1 MTRRPK
7 LGQFLWPNFCDEKQ
21 NQISKC
27 KDFQIIRQNKECLSF
42 IYKDDVYKIFVTF
55 LINIDQFSVNLIQ
68 FFFRRRGMTEQ
79 SKSNHSKYAYFK
91 DEQYIQRLQEIKSK
105 YDNVGQNSYGCYVK
119 PNPRLFPFHVYWKCV
134 GEFSYIVLYFPYL
147 VLTLALILVLLERI
161 LTRYLWT
168 GQRIEKFYNLLVKEV
183 IECGDIDKVDTKEN
197 R

>member
-1 MTRRPK
+1 MYGICNSTNNLLSYCGLVAAR
-7 LGQFLWPNFCDEKQ
+7 
-21 NQISKC
+21 ISTS
-27 KDFQIIRQNKECLSF
+27 D
-42 IYKDDVYKIFVTF
+42 
-55 LINIDQFSVNLIQ
+55 
-68 FFFRRRGMTEQ
+68 
-79 SKSNHSKYAYFK
+79 KY
-91 DEQYIQRLQEIKSK
+91 LPVQEIKSK

>member
-1 MTRRPK
+1 MNNLLPYCG
-7 LGQFLWPNFCDEKQ
+7 LVAAI
-21 NQISKC
+21 ISTSD
-27 KDFQIIRQNKECLSF
+27 KDLP
-42 IYKDDVYKIFVTF
+42 V
-55 LINIDQFSVNLIQ
+55 
-68 FFFRRRGMTEQ
+68 
-79 SKSNHSKYAYFK
+79 
-91 DEQYIQRLQEIKSK
+91 QEIKSK